1 MKTTPVLFA
10 ISATLLISACS
21 DSSDLG
27 GVSVGAN
34 NVTASPRLKNF
45 GDEEGFYSALRAALV
60 NQSSQYNYYVN
71 SVDGDLAEG
80 GIQQPLSSPDEAS
93 AESSADSA
101 ASSTSSVS
109 SGSGN
114 EVTSTNVQELGVDEQ
129 DRVKVSADG
138 SRLFVLHTEY
148 DYYGPGIDFP
158 LVDGAPAPTASG
170 SASLSSSANQ
180 PISARSSIAV
190 PQQASTTL
198 RILQLDP
205 ETPNAEGLN
214 ELALDLEGRVADGF
228 FLYETTNETS
238 LAVTASGGG
247 YWGYWDDSSAFQDVQ
262 SIIAKVDVQDASQAD
277 IAASFTLD
285 GQIISSRRIGDS
297 LFVASRYSPTVP
309 GVQPW
314 VQPAEQWQDAVEATD
329 LQQLMPQFSRRN
341 SDESISLVDASSCF
355 VAPGVADN
363 PSTPDII
370 TLAVIDIPT
379 MQLRDSECFLGS
391 TETLYAN
398 TESVFL
404 ATTQY
409 SYDNIPEIGGLE
421 IDSVGDVWTDPRTST
436 DIHQFDI
443 TDGQLDY
450 AGSGSVR
457 GHLGWNPLQKPF
469 RMSESAGY
477 LRVATMND
485 QQGPD
490 HSPIL
495 FDILQ
500 ADGQGNLVS
509 VGNLP
514 NDTQPEHIGKPGE
527 QLYASRFV
535 GNKAYLVTFRQT
547 DPLYVLDLA
556 DPTNPELKGELEIE
570 GYSDYLHP
578 IDENLLLGIGKNA
591 IAAQDDWGDG
601 RGAWI
606 QGIKLSLFDV
616 SDPSQPSEVTS
627 VLVGERGTESDA
639 LRNHKAITVQP
650 ATQDH
655 PTRVSFGID
664 VYGQAEP
671 ASLPSQ
677 DNAWRYN
684 EWSYTGLHGFDIT
697 TGANANIIPRGA
709 LVVERTNN
717 DKWWPNYGDDRAV
730 MVNDAVFYI
739 RGKDVYP
746 ALWDNLSNAP
756 QPR

>member
-80 GIQQPLSSPDEAS
+80 GIQPLSSPDEAS

-101 ASSTSSVS
+101 VSSTSSIS
-109 SGSGN
+109 AGAGN

-205 ETPNAEGLN
+205 ETPNAEGSN

-238 LAVTASGGG
+238 LVVTASGGG
-247 YWGYWDDSSAFQDVQ
+247 YWGYWDDSTAFQDVQ

-421 IDSVGDVWTDPRTST
+421 IDSV
-436 DIHQFDI
+436 
-443 TDGQLDY
+443 
-450 AGSGSVR
+450 
-457 GHLGWNPLQKPF
+457 
-469 RMSESAGY
+469 
-477 LRVATMND
+477 
-485 QQGPD
+485 
-490 HSPIL
+490 
-495 FDILQ
+495 
-500 ADGQGNLVS
+500 
-509 VGNLP
+509 
-514 NDTQPEHIGKPGE
+514 
-527 QLYASRFV
+527 
-535 GNKAYLVTFRQT
+535 NKAYLVTFRQT